1 MDCSTPGFSVLHYLP
16 VCSNSCPLSQWCHLT
31 ISFSAA
37 LFSFC
42 LQSFPASGSF
52 PMSQLF
58 TSDGQS
64 IVASAS
70 ATVLPRNIQGWFSL
84 GLTSLISLLSKEPSK
99 VFSST
104 AVQKHQFFSAQ
115 LFLWSNSHISTWLLE
130 KLALTTWTF
139 VSKVISLLF
148 NILSRFIKNKVA
160 RPKQKLSCGCVG
172 WWK

>member
-1 MDCSTPGFSVLHYLP
+1 MP
-16 VCSNSCPLSQWCHLT
+16 SNHLILCCPLFLLPLIFPSSRVFSNKSVFHIRWSKYWKF
-31 ISFSAA
+31 SFSI
-37 LFSFC
+37 SP
-42 LQSFPASGSF
+42 SKEYS
-52 PMSQLF
+52 
-58 TSDGQS
+58 
-64 IVASAS
+64 
-70 ATVLPRNIQGWFSL
+70 GWFSL